1 MTRFYIPNLIKQIL
15 TFYGNSNFVFF
26 FQFQWKNKIGFYN
39 FLLCFSY
46 FSSIPRIPTL
56 FPAFSPL
63 LSPFPPR
70 FPAPP
75 PYSPEP
81 HPNSPH
87 PHPISHILR
96 ILTPIP
102 RIPTLIPHIPNILL
116 IPFIDS
122 PFRLLQIAF
131 CIKWKQNQILHD
143 DYTLLSLLRLHWIQN
158 VKQKNE

>member
-26 FQFQWKNKIGFYN
+26 FNFSEKIKLDFITFY
-39 FLLCFSY
+39 FVFSI
-46 FSSIPRIPTL
+46 SVL

-63 LSPFPPR
+63 LSAFPPR

-75 PYSPEP
+75 PYSPES

-116 IPFIDS
+116 IPFTYS
-122 PFRLLQIAF
+122 PFRFLQIAF